1 MQNYSLFE
9 KIGILFSI
17 IKTSP
22 LFIVSFIIGIILITM
37 MFLDLKTTKK
47 IREKLL
53 IVIWIS
59 VMIFI
64 GIRYCNYLIKIS
76 DNLVEEIFTA
86 IYFPNIAIYTII
98 IITVNIALIIGL
110 LKKKMTT
117 SYKVANV
124 FTTVV
129 IDFLFILILETIIKN
144 KIDVYET
151 LTVYSNKDLLTLIEL
166 SSGMYTAWLFVVAL
180 IRIVEKSI
188 PEEKIVKDEIKEP
201 EKIEIPINCD
211 LVYESPKYNSYE
223 HNYVPKEKQVSYDT
237 YDYTGIFFQKPS
249 EYLETIEPIK
259 EEKSI
264 IPDAVCN
271 IDDSYID
278 TSILNQEI
286 NEKPNKSFNL
296 KSKFSNLFES
306 KKDNIINEY
315 ENIIVENESEVPNI
329 LVNQVEETILNPKE
343 ETKVENMVNEFALP
357 KEEKVKESK
366 LNIIAKSFN
375 NLFETKKIDAS
386 NDTIINKNIIAENES
401 EVPNI
406 LVNEPQMVNQIEE
419 TNKENRLY
427 TIIESFNKLFEPKKV
442 EEAKVIIP
450 NILVDQVET
459 EKIEKEDNK
468 SDIKETLSTI
478 FEDNDSPLFI
488 PEAEQVKVIEKDTK
502 TNIPKFNIKEKFND
516 LFESKKVEETK
527 EESYRIPL
535 FESLSDDALLNCF
548 VPVETKKEES
558 LISKLENRPT
568 IDTID
573 NVTIKLDGE
582 NLLNKYNSGEQ
593 LDVIEYKILK
603 EYLMSKQGN

>member
-22 LFIVSFIIGIILITM
+22 LFIISFIIGIILITM

-180 IRIVEKSI
+180 IRIVEKSM
-188 PEEKIVKDEIKEP
+188 PEEKIVKEEIKEP

-223 HNYVPKEKQVSYDT
+223 HNYVQKENKVSYDT

-249 EYLETIEPIK
+249 EYLETIEPVK
-259 EEKSI
+259 VEKNEQSVI
-264 IPDAVCN
+264 SDAVSK
-271 IDDSYID
+271 IEDQYID
-278 TSILNQEI
+278 TSIVNQEI
-286 NEKPNKSFNL
+286 NEKTNKSFNL
-296 KSKFSNLFES
+296 KNKLSNLFES
-306 KKDNIINEY
+306 KKVDASNDTIINEY
-315 ENIIVENESEVPNI
+315 ENIIEENEV
-329 LVNQVEETILNPKE
+329 
-343 ETKVENMVNEFALP
+343 
-357 KEEKVKESK
+357 
-366 LNIIAKSFN
+366 
-375 NLFETKKIDAS
+375 
-386 NDTIINKNIIAENES
+386 

-406 LVNEPQMVNQIEE
+406 LVNEPQIINQIVETKEE
-419 TNKENRLY
+419 THKENKLN
-427 TIIESFNKLFEPKKV
+427 TIIESFNKLFESKKV
-442 EEAKVIIP
+442 EDTKVIIP
-450 NILVDQVET
+450 NILVDQVEVENNNL
-459 EKIEKEDNK
+459 EKVDNK
-468 SDIKETLSTI
+468 SNIKDTLSTT
-478 FEDNDSPLFI
+478 FEDNDSKLFI
-488 PEAEQVKVIEKDTK
+488 PKVEQTKVIEKDTK
-502 TNIPKFNIKEKFND
+502 INIPKFNIKEIFNN
-516 LFESKKVEETK
+516 LFEPKKVEETK

-548 VPVETKKEES
+548 VPVEVKKEES

>member
-166 SSGMYTAWLFVVAL
+166 SSGIYTAWLFVVAL
-180 IRIVEKSI
+180 IRIVEKSM
-188 PEEKIVKDEIKEP
+188 PEGKIVKEEIKEP

-249 EYLETIEPIK
+249 EYLESIEPVK
-259 EEKSI
+259 VEKNEQSI
-264 IPDAVCN
+264 ISDAVSQ
-271 IDDSYID
+271 IEDSYID
-278 TSILNQEI
+278 TSIVNQEI
-286 NEKPNKSFNL
+286 NEKTNKSFNL
-296 KSKFSNLFES
+296 KNKLSNLFES
-306 KKDNIINEY
+306 KKVDPSNDIITNEY
-315 ENIIVENESEVPNI
+315 ENIIEENEV
-329 LVNQVEETILNPKE
+329 
-343 ETKVENMVNEFALP
+343 
-357 KEEKVKESK
+357 
-366 LNIIAKSFN
+366 
-375 NLFETKKIDAS
+375 
-386 NDTIINKNIIAENES
+386 

-406 LVNEPQMVNQIEE
+406 LVNEPQIINQIVETKEE
-419 TNKENRLY
+419 THKENKLN
-427 TIIESFNKLFEPKKV
+427 TIIESFNKLFESKKV
-442 EEAKVIIP
+442 EDTKVIIP
-450 NILVDQVET
+450 NILVDQVEVENNNL
-459 EKIEKEDNK
+459 EKVDNK
-468 SDIKETLSTI
+468 SNIKDTLSTT
-478 FEDNDSPLFI
+478 FEDNDSKLFI
-488 PEAEQVKVIEKDTK
+488 PKVEQTKVIEKDTK
-502 TNIPKFNIKEKFND
+502 INIPKFNIKETFKN
-516 LFESKKVEETK
+516 LFEPKKVEETK

>member
-22 LFIVSFIIGIILITM
+22 LFIISFIIGIILITM

-180 IRIVEKSI
+180 IRIVEKSM
-188 PEEKIVKDEIKEP
+188 PEEKIVKEEIKEP

-249 EYLETIEPIK
+249 EYLETIEPVK
-259 EEKSI
+259 VEKNEQSVI
-264 IPDAVCN
+264 SDAVSK
-271 IDDSYID
+271 IEDQYID
-278 TSILNQEI
+278 TSIVNQEI
-286 NEKPNKSFNL
+286 NEKTNKSFNL
-296 KSKFSNLFES
+296 KNKLSNLFES
-306 KKDNIINEY
+306 KKVDASNDTIINEY
-315 ENIIVENESEVPNI
+315 ENIIEENEV
-329 LVNQVEETILNPKE
+329 
-343 ETKVENMVNEFALP
+343 
-357 KEEKVKESK
+357 
-366 LNIIAKSFN
+366 
-375 NLFETKKIDAS
+375 
-386 NDTIINKNIIAENES
+386 

-406 LVNEPQMVNQIEE
+406 LVNEPQIINQIVETKEE
-419 TNKENRLY
+419 THKENKLN
-427 TIIESFNKLFEPKKV
+427 TIIESFNKLFESKKV
-442 EEAKVIIP
+442 EDTKVIIP
-450 NILVDQVET
+450 NILVDQVEVENNNL
-459 EKIEKEDNK
+459 EKVDNK
-468 SDIKETLSTI
+468 SNIKDTLSTT
-478 FEDNDSPLFI
+478 FEDNDSKLFI
-488 PEAEQVKVIEKDTK
+488 PKVEQTKVIEKDTK
-502 TNIPKFNIKEKFND
+502 INIPKFNIKEIFNN
-516 LFESKKVEETK
+516 LFEPKKVEETK

-548 VPVETKKEES
+548 VPVEVKKEES

>member
-180 IRIVEKSI
+180 IRIVEKSM
-188 PEEKIVKDEIKEP
+188 PEEKIVEEEIKEP

-223 HNYVPKEKQVSYDT
+223 HNYVPKENKVSYDT

-249 EYLETIEPIK
+249 EYLESIEPVK
-259 EEKSI
+259 VEQNEQSI
-264 IPDAVCN
+264 ISDAVSK

-278 TSILNQEI
+278 TSISNQEI
-286 NEKPNKSFNL
+286 NEKTNKSFNL
-296 KSKFSNLFES
+296 KNKLSNLFEI
-306 KKDNIINEY
+306 KKVDVSNDTITNEC
-315 ENIIVENESEVPNI
+315 ENIIEENEVEVPNI
-329 LVNQVEETILNPKE
+329 I
-343 ETKVENMVNEFALP
+343 
-357 KEEKVKESK
+357 
-366 LNIIAKSFN
+366 
-375 NLFETKKIDAS
+375 
-386 NDTIINKNIIAENES
+386 
-401 EVPNI
+401 
-406 LVNEPQMVNQIEE
+406 VNEPQIINKIEE
-419 TNKENRLY
+419 TKEETHKENKLN
-427 TIIESFNKLFEPKKV
+427 TIIESFNKLFESKKV
-442 EEAKVIIP
+442 EDTKVIIP
-450 NILVDQVET
+450 NILVDQVEVENNNL
-459 EKIEKEDNK
+459 EKVDNK
-468 SDIKETLSTI
+468 SNIKDTLSTP
-478 FEDNDSPLFI
+478 FEDNDSKLFI
-488 PEAEQVKVIEKDTK
+488 PEVEQTKVIEKDTK
-502 TNIPKFNIKEKFND
+502 INIPKFNIKEIFNN
-516 LFESKKVEETK
+516 LFEPKKVEETK

>member
-180 IRIVEKSI
+180 IRIVEKSM
-188 PEEKIVKDEIKEP
+188 PEEKIVEEEIKEP

-223 HNYVPKEKQVSYDT
+223 HNYVPRENQVSYDT

-249 EYLETIEPIK
+249 EYLESIEPVK
-259 EEKSI
+259 VEQNEQSI
-264 IPDAVCN
+264 ISDAVSK
-271 IDDSYID
+271 IEDTFID

-286 NEKPNKSFNL
+286 NEKSFNL
-296 KSKFSNLFES
+296 KNKLSNLFES
-306 KKDNIINEY
+306 KKIYASNDTVTNEY
-315 ENIIVENESEVPNI
+315 ENIIEENEV
-329 LVNQVEETILNPKE
+329 
-343 ETKVENMVNEFALP
+343 
-357 KEEKVKESK
+357 
-366 LNIIAKSFN
+366 
-375 NLFETKKIDAS
+375 
-386 NDTIINKNIIAENES
+386 

-406 LVNEPQMVNQIEE
+406 LVNEPQVINQIEE
-419 TNKENRLY
+419 TKEE
-427 TIIESFNKLFEPKKV
+427 TH
-442 EEAKVIIP
+442 EENKVIIP
-450 NILVDQVET
+450 NILVDQVEVENNNF
-459 EKIEKEDNK
+459 EKVDNE
-468 SDIKETLSTI
+468 SNIKETLNTI
-478 FEDNDSPLFI
+478 FEDNDSQLFI
-488 PEAEQVKVIEKDTK
+488 PEVEQTKVIEKNNK
-502 TNIPKFNIKEKFND
+502 INIPKFNIKETFNN

-548 VPVETKKEES
+548 VPVEAKKEES

-568 IDTID
+568 INTID

>member
-180 IRIVEKSI
+180 IRIVEKSM
-188 PEEKIVKDEIKEP
+188 PEEKIVKEEIKEP

-223 HNYVPKEKQVSYDT
+223 HNYVPKENKVSYDT

-249 EYLETIEPIK
+249 EYLETIEPVK
-259 EEKSI
+259 LEKNEQSI
-264 IPDAVCN
+264 ISDTVSK
-271 IDDSYID
+271 IEDSYID
-278 TSILNQEI
+278 TSIVNQEI
-286 NEKPNKSFNL
+286 NEKTNKSFNL
-296 KSKFSNLFES
+296 KNKLSNLFEI
-306 KKDNIINEY
+306 KKVDVSNDTITNEY
-315 ENIIVENESEVPNI
+315 ENIIEENEV
-329 LVNQVEETILNPKE
+329 
-343 ETKVENMVNEFALP
+343 
-357 KEEKVKESK
+357 
-366 LNIIAKSFN
+366 
-375 NLFETKKIDAS
+375 
-386 NDTIINKNIIAENES
+386 

-406 LVNEPQMVNQIEE
+406 LVNEPQIINQIVETKEE
-419 TNKENRLY
+419 THKENKLN
-427 TIIESFNKLFEPKKV
+427 TIIESFNKLFESKKV
-442 EEAKVIIP
+442 EDTKVIIP
-450 NILVDQVET
+450 DILVDQVEVENNNL
-459 EKIEKEDNK
+459 EKVDNK
-468 SDIKETLSTI
+468 SNIKDTLSTT
-478 FEDNDSPLFI
+478 FEDNDSKLFI
-488 PEAEQVKVIEKDTK
+488 PEVEQTKVIENDTK
-502 TNIPKFNIKEKFND
+502 INIPKFNIKEIFNN
-516 LFESKKVEETK
+516 LFEPKKVEETK

>member
-22 LFIVSFIIGIILITM
+22 LFIISFIIGIILITM

-180 IRIVEKSI
+180 IRIVEKSM
-188 PEEKIVKDEIKEP
+188 PEEKIVKEEIKEH
-201 EKIEIPINCD
+201 EKIEIPISCD

-223 HNYVPKEKQVSYDT
+223 HNYVPKENKVSYDT

-249 EYLETIEPIK
+249 EYLESFEPFK
-259 EEKSI
+259 VEQNEQSI
-264 IPDAVCN
+264 ISDEVSK

-278 TSILNQEI
+278 TSISNQEI
-286 NEKPNKSFNL
+286 NEKTNKSFNL
-296 KSKFSNLFES
+296 KNKLSNLFEI
-306 KKDNIINEY
+306 KKVDVSNDTITNEY
-315 ENIIVENESEVPNI
+315 ENIIEENEV
-329 LVNQVEETILNPKE
+329 
-343 ETKVENMVNEFALP
+343 
-357 KEEKVKESK
+357 
-366 LNIIAKSFN
+366 
-375 NLFETKKIDAS
+375 
-386 NDTIINKNIIAENES
+386 

-406 LVNEPQMVNQIEE
+406 LVNEPQIINQIVETKEE
-419 TNKENRLY
+419 THKENKLN
-427 TIIESFNKLFEPKKV
+427 TIIESFNKLFESKKV
-442 EEAKVIIP
+442 EDTKVIIP
-450 NILVDQVET
+450 NILVDQVEVENNNL
-459 EKIEKEDNK
+459 EKVDNK
-468 SDIKETLSTI
+468 SNIKDTLSTT
-478 FEDNDSPLFI
+478 FEDNDSKLFI
-488 PEAEQVKVIEKDTK
+488 PEVEQTKVIEKDTK
-502 TNIPKFNIKEKFND
+502 INIPKFNIKETFKN
-516 LFESKKVEETK
+516 LFEPKKVEETK

-558 LISKLENRPT
+558 LISKLENRST
-568 IDTID
+568 INTID

>member
-22 LFIVSFIIGIILITM
+22 LFIISFIIGIILITM

-124 FTTVV
+124 FITVV

-201 EKIEIPINCD
+201 EKIEIPISCD

-237 YDYTGIFFQKPS
+237 YDYTGIFFQKPN
-249 EYLETIEPIK
+249 EYLETIEPVK
-259 EEKSI
+259 VEKNEQSI
-264 IPDAVCN
+264 ISDTVSQ
-271 IDDSYID
+271 IEDSYID
-278 TSILNQEI
+278 TSIVNQEI
-286 NEKPNKSFNL
+286 NEKTNKSFNL
-296 KSKFSNLFES
+296 KNKLSNLFES
-306 KKDNIINEY
+306 KKIDASNDIITNEY
-315 ENIIVENESEVPNI
+315 ENIIEENEV
-329 LVNQVEETILNPKE
+329 
-343 ETKVENMVNEFALP
+343 
-357 KEEKVKESK
+357 
-366 LNIIAKSFN
+366 
-375 NLFETKKIDAS
+375 
-386 NDTIINKNIIAENES
+386 

-406 LVNEPQMVNQIEE
+406 LVNEPQIINQIVETKEE
-419 TNKENRLY
+419 THKENKLN
-427 TIIESFNKLFEPKKV
+427 TIIESFNKLFESKKV
-442 EEAKVIIP
+442 EDTKVTIP
-450 NILVDQVET
+450 NILVDQVEVENNNF
-459 EKIEKEDNK
+459 EKVDNK
-468 SDIKETLSTI
+468 SNIKETLSTI

-488 PEAEQVKVIEKDTK
+488 PEVEQTKVIEKDTK
-502 TNIPKFNIKEKFND
+502 TNIPKFNIKETFNN
-516 LFESKKVEETK
+516 LFEHKKVEETK

-548 VPVETKKEES
+548 VPVEAKKEES

>member
-22 LFIVSFIIGIILITM
+22 LFIISFIIGIILITM

-53 IVIWIS
+53 IIIWIS
-59 VMIFI
+59 VMTFI

-86 IYFPNIAIYTII
+86 IYFPNLAIYTII

-166 SSGMYTAWLFVVAL
+166 SSGMYTAWLFVIAL
-180 IRIVEKSI
+180 IRIVEKSL
-188 PEEKIVKDEIKEP
+188 PEEKIIKEEIKES
-201 EKIEIPINCD
+201 EKIEIPISCD

-223 HNYVPKEKQVSYDT
+223 HNYVPKETQVSYDT
-237 YDYTGIFFQKPS
+237 YDYTGIFFQQPN
-249 EYLETIEPIK
+249 EYVESIEPIK
-259 EEKSI
+259 VEKYI

-306 KKDNIINEY
+306 KKDTIINEC
-315 ENIIVENESEVPNI
+315 ENIIIENESEVPNI
-329 LVNQVEETILNPKE
+329 IVNEPQMVNQIE

-375 NLFETKKIDAS
+375 KLFETKKIDAS
-386 NDTIINKNIIAENES
+386 NDTIINENIIAENES

-406 LVNEPQMVNQIEE
+406 LVNQIEE
-419 TNKENRLY
+419 TNKENKLN

-442 EEAKVIIP
+442 EETKVIIP

-459 EKIEKEDNK
+459 EKIEIEDNK

-488 PEAEQVKVIEKDTK
+488 KEAEQVKVIEKDTK
-502 TNIPKFNIKEKFND
+502 TNIPKFNIKETFNN

-548 VPVETKKEES
+548 IPVEIKKEES
-558 LISKLENRPT
+558 LISKLEKRPT

>member
-180 IRIVEKSI
+180 IRIVEKSM
-188 PEEKIVKDEIKEP
+188 PEEKIVEEEIKEP

-223 HNYVPKEKQVSYDT
+223 HNYVPKENKVSYDT

-249 EYLETIEPIK
+249 EYLESIEPVK
-259 EEKSI
+259 VEQNEQSI
-264 IPDAVCN
+264 ISDAVSK

-278 TSILNQEI
+278 TSISNQEI
-286 NEKPNKSFNL
+286 NEKTNKSFNL
-296 KSKFSNLFES
+296 KNKLSNLFEI
-306 KKDNIINEY
+306 KKVDVSNDTITNEC
-315 ENIIVENESEVPNI
+315 ENIIEENEVEVPNI
-329 LVNQVEETILNPKE
+329 I
-343 ETKVENMVNEFALP
+343 
-357 KEEKVKESK
+357 
-366 LNIIAKSFN
+366 
-375 NLFETKKIDAS
+375 
-386 NDTIINKNIIAENES
+386 
-401 EVPNI
+401 
-406 LVNEPQMVNQIEE
+406 VNEPQIINKIEE
-419 TNKENRLY
+419 TKEETHKENKLN
-427 TIIESFNKLFEPKKV
+427 TIIESFNKLFESKKV
-442 EEAKVIIP
+442 EDTKVIIP
-450 NILVDQVET
+450 NILVDQVEVENNNL
-459 EKIEKEDNK
+459 EKVDNK
-468 SDIKETLSTI
+468 SNIKDTLSTT
-478 FEDNDSPLFI
+478 FEDNDSKLFI
-488 PEAEQVKVIEKDTK
+488 PEVEQTKVIEKDTK
-502 TNIPKFNIKEKFND
+502 INIPKFNIKEIFNN
-516 LFESKKVEETK
+516 LFEPKKVEETK

>member
-9 KIGILFSI
+9 KIGILFNI

-180 IRIVEKSI
+180 IRIVEKSM
-188 PEEKIVKDEIKEP
+188 PEEKIVKEEIKEP

-249 EYLETIEPIK
+249 EYLETIEPVK
-259 EEKSI
+259 VEKNEQSVI
-264 IPDAVCN
+264 SDAVSK
-271 IDDSYID
+271 IEDQYID
-278 TSILNQEI
+278 TSIVNQEI
-286 NEKPNKSFNL
+286 NEKTNKSFNL
-296 KSKFSNLFES
+296 KNKLSNLFES
-306 KKDNIINEY
+306 KKVDASNDTIINEY
-315 ENIIVENESEVPNI
+315 ENIIEENEV
-329 LVNQVEETILNPKE
+329 
-343 ETKVENMVNEFALP
+343 
-357 KEEKVKESK
+357 
-366 LNIIAKSFN
+366 
-375 NLFETKKIDAS
+375 
-386 NDTIINKNIIAENES
+386 

-406 LVNEPQMVNQIEE
+406 LVNEPQIINQIVETKEE
-419 TNKENRLY
+419 THKENKLN
-427 TIIESFNKLFEPKKV
+427 TIIESFNKLFESKKV
-442 EEAKVIIP
+442 EDTKVIIP
-450 NILVDQVET
+450 NILVDQVEVENNNL
-459 EKIEKEDNK
+459 EKVDNK
-468 SDIKETLSTI
+468 SNIKDTLSTT
-478 FEDNDSPLFI
+478 FEDNDSKLFI
-488 PEAEQVKVIEKDTK
+488 PKVEQTKVIEKDTK
-502 TNIPKFNIKEKFND
+502 INIPKFNIKEIFNN
-516 LFESKKVEETK
+516 LFEPKKVEETK

-548 VPVETKKEES
+548 VPVEAKKEES

>member
-180 IRIVEKSI
+180 IRIVEKSM
-188 PEEKIVKDEIKEP
+188 PEEKIVKEEIKEP

-223 HNYVPKEKQVSYDT
+223 HNYVPKENKVSYDT

-249 EYLETIEPIK
+249 EYLESIEPVK
-259 EEKSI
+259 VEQNEQSI
-264 IPDAVCN
+264 ISDAVSK

-278 TSILNQEI
+278 TSISNQEI
-286 NEKPNKSFNL
+286 NEKTNKSFNL
-296 KSKFSNLFES
+296 KNKLSNLFEI
-306 KKDNIINEY
+306 KKVDVSNDTITNEC
-315 ENIIVENESEVPNI
+315 ENIIEENEVEVPNI
-329 LVNQVEETILNPKE
+329 I
-343 ETKVENMVNEFALP
+343 
-357 KEEKVKESK
+357 
-366 LNIIAKSFN
+366 
-375 NLFETKKIDAS
+375 
-386 NDTIINKNIIAENES
+386 
-401 EVPNI
+401 
-406 LVNEPQMVNQIEE
+406 VNEPQIINKIEE
-419 TNKENRLY
+419 TKEETHKENKLN
-427 TIIESFNKLFEPKKV
+427 TIIESFNKLFESKKV
-442 EEAKVIIP
+442 EDTKVIIP
-450 NILVDQVET
+450 NILVDQVEVENNNL
-459 EKIEKEDNK
+459 EKVDNK
-468 SDIKETLSTI
+468 SNIKDTLSTP
-478 FEDNDSPLFI
+478 FEDNDSKLFI
-488 PEAEQVKVIEKDTK
+488 PEVEQTKVIEKDTK
-502 TNIPKFNIKEKFND
+502 INIPKFNIKEIFNN
-516 LFESKKVEETK
+516 LFEPKKVEETK

>member
-180 IRIVEKSI
+180 IRIVEKSM
-188 PEEKIVKDEIKEP
+188 PEEKIVEEEIKEP

-223 HNYVPKEKQVSYDT
+223 HNYIPKGNQVSYDT

-249 EYLETIEPIK
+249 EYLESIEPFK
-259 EEKSI
+259 VEQNEQSI
-264 IPDAVCN
+264 ISDAVSK
-271 IDDSYID
+271 IEDSYID
-278 TSILNQEI
+278 TSISNQEI
-286 NEKPNKSFNL
+286 NEKTNKSFNL
-296 KSKFSNLFES
+296 KNKLSNLFEI
-306 KKDNIINEY
+306 KKVDVSNDTITNEY
-315 ENIIVENESEVPNI
+315 ENIIEENEV
-329 LVNQVEETILNPKE
+329 
-343 ETKVENMVNEFALP
+343 
-357 KEEKVKESK
+357 
-366 LNIIAKSFN
+366 
-375 NLFETKKIDAS
+375 
-386 NDTIINKNIIAENES
+386 

-406 LVNEPQMVNQIEE
+406 LVNEPQIINQIVETKEE
-419 TNKENRLY
+419 THKENKLN
-427 TIIESFNKLFEPKKV
+427 TIIESFNKLFESKKV
-442 EEAKVIIP
+442 EDTKVIIP
-450 NILVDQVET
+450 NILVDQVEVENNNL
-459 EKIEKEDNK
+459 EKVDNK
-468 SDIKETLSTI
+468 SNIKDTLSTT
-478 FEDNDSPLFI
+478 FEDNDSKLFI
-488 PEAEQVKVIEKDTK
+488 PEVEQTKVIEKDTK
-502 TNIPKFNIKEKFND
+502 INIPKFNIKEIFNN
-516 LFESKKVEETK
+516 LFEPKKVEETK

>member
-180 IRIVEKSI
+180 IRIVEKSM
-188 PEEKIVKDEIKEP
+188 PEEKIVKEEIKEP

-223 HNYVPKEKQVSYDT
+223 HNYVPKENKVSYDT

-249 EYLETIEPIK
+249 EYLESIEPVK
-259 EEKSI
+259 VEQNEQSI
-264 IPDAVCN
+264 ISDAVSK

-278 TSILNQEI
+278 TSISNQEI
-286 NEKPNKSFNL
+286 NEKTNKSFNL
-296 KSKFSNLFES
+296 KNKLSNLFES
-306 KKDNIINEY
+306 KKVDASNDTITNEY
-315 ENIIVENESEVPNI
+315 ENIIEENEV
-329 LVNQVEETILNPKE
+329 
-343 ETKVENMVNEFALP
+343 
-357 KEEKVKESK
+357 
-366 LNIIAKSFN
+366 
-375 NLFETKKIDAS
+375 
-386 NDTIINKNIIAENES
+386 

-406 LVNEPQMVNQIEE
+406 LVNEPQIINQIVETKEE
-419 TNKENRLY
+419 THKENKLN
-427 TIIESFNKLFEPKKV
+427 TIIESFNKLFESKKV
-442 EEAKVIIP
+442 EDTKVIIP
-450 NILVDQVET
+450 NILVDQVEVENNNL
-459 EKIEKEDNK
+459 EKVDNK
-468 SDIKETLSTI
+468 SNIKDTLSTT
-478 FEDNDSPLFI
+478 FEDNDSKLFI
-488 PEAEQVKVIEKDTK
+488 PEVEQTKVIEKDTK
-502 TNIPKFNIKEKFND
+502 TNIPKFNIKETFKN
-516 LFESKKVEETK
+516 LFEPKKVEETK

-548 VPVETKKEES
+548 VPVEVKKEES

>member
-180 IRIVEKSI
+180 IRIVEKSM
-188 PEEKIVKDEIKEP
+188 PEEKIVEEEIKEP
-201 EKIEIPINCD
+201 EKIEIPISCD

-223 HNYVPKEKQVSYDT
+223 HDYVPRENQVSYDT

-249 EYLETIEPIK
+249 EYLESIEPVK
-259 EEKSI
+259 VEQNEQSI
-264 IPDAVCN
+264 IPDAVSK
-271 IDDSYID
+271 IEDSYID
-278 TSILNQEI
+278 TYISNQEI
-286 NEKPNKSFNL
+286 NEKTNKSFNL
-296 KSKFSNLFES
+296 KNKLSNLFES
-306 KKDNIINEY
+306 KKVDASNDTITNEY
-315 ENIIVENESEVPNI
+315 ENIIEENEV
-329 LVNQVEETILNPKE
+329 
-343 ETKVENMVNEFALP
+343 
-357 KEEKVKESK
+357 
-366 LNIIAKSFN
+366 
-375 NLFETKKIDAS
+375 
-386 NDTIINKNIIAENES
+386 

-406 LVNEPQMVNQIEE
+406 LVNEPQIINQIVETKEE
-419 TNKENRLY
+419 THKENKLN
-427 TIIESFNKLFEPKKV
+427 TIIESFNKLFESKKV
-442 EEAKVIIP
+442 EDTKVIIP
-450 NILVDQVET
+450 NILVDQVEVENNNL
-459 EKIEKEDNK
+459 EKVDNK
-468 SDIKETLSTI
+468 SNIKDTLSTT
-478 FEDNDSPLFI
+478 FEDNDSKLFI
-488 PEAEQVKVIEKDTK
+488 PEVEQTKVIEKDTK
-502 TNIPKFNIKEKFND
+502 TNIPKFNIKETFNN
-516 LFESKKVEETK
+516 LFEHKKVEETK

>member
-22 LFIVSFIIGIILITM
+22 LFIISFIIGIILITM

-180 IRIVEKSI
+180 IRIVEKSM
-188 PEEKIVKDEIKEP
+188 PEEKIVKEEIKEP
-201 EKIEIPINCD
+201 EKIEIPISCD

-223 HNYVPKEKQVSYDT
+223 HNYVPKENKVSYDT

-249 EYLETIEPIK
+249 EYLESIEPVK
-259 EEKSI
+259 VEQNEQSI
-264 IPDAVCN
+264 ISDAVSK
-271 IDDSYID
+271 IEDSYID
-278 TSILNQEI
+278 TSISNQEI
-286 NEKPNKSFNL
+286 NEKTNKSFNL
-296 KSKFSNLFES
+296 KNKLSNLFEI
-306 KKDNIINEY
+306 KKVD
-315 ENIIVENESEVPNI
+315 V
-329 LVNQVEETILNPKE
+329 
-343 ETKVENMVNEFALP
+343 
-357 KEEKVKESK
+357 
-366 LNIIAKSFN
+366 
-375 NLFETKKIDAS
+375 S
-386 NDTIINKNIIAENES
+386 NDTIINECENIKEENEV

-406 LVNEPQMVNQIEE
+406 IVNEPQIINQIEE
-419 TNKENRLY
+419 TKEETHKENKLN
-427 TIIESFNKLFEPKKV
+427 TIIESFNKLFESKKV
-442 EEAKVIIP
+442 EDTKVIIP
-450 NILVDQVET
+450 NMLVDQVEVENNNF
-459 EKIEKEDNK
+459 EKVDNE
-468 SDIKETLSTI
+468 SNIKETLNTI
-478 FEDNDSPLFI
+478 FEDNDSQLFI
-488 PEAEQVKVIEKDTK
+488 PEVEQTKVIEKNNK
-502 TNIPKFNIKEKFND
+502 INIPKFNIKETFNN

-548 VPVETKKEES
+548 VPVEAKKEES
-558 LISKLENRPT
+558 LISKLENRST
-568 IDTID
+568 INTID

>member
-180 IRIVEKSI
+180 IRIVEKSM
-188 PEEKIVKDEIKEP
+188 PEEKIVKEEIKEP

-249 EYLETIEPIK
+249 EYLESIEPVK
-259 EEKSI
+259 VEKNEQSI
-264 IPDAVCN
+264 ISDAVSQ
-271 IDDSYID
+271 IEDSYID
-278 TSILNQEI
+278 TSIVNQEI
-286 NEKPNKSFNL
+286 NEKTNKSFNL
-296 KSKFSNLFES
+296 KNKLSNLFES
-306 KKDNIINEY
+306 KKVDPSNDIITNEY
-315 ENIIVENESEVPNI
+315 ENIIEENEV
-329 LVNQVEETILNPKE
+329 
-343 ETKVENMVNEFALP
+343 
-357 KEEKVKESK
+357 
-366 LNIIAKSFN
+366 
-375 NLFETKKIDAS
+375 
-386 NDTIINKNIIAENES
+386 

-406 LVNEPQMVNQIEE
+406 LVNEPQIINQIVETKEE
-419 TNKENRLY
+419 THKENKLN
-427 TIIESFNKLFEPKKV
+427 TIIESFNKLFESKKV
-442 EEAKVIIP
+442 EDTKVIIP
-450 NILVDQVET
+450 NILVDQVEVENNNL
-459 EKIEKEDNK
+459 EKVDNK
-468 SDIKETLSTI
+468 SNIKDTLSTT
-478 FEDNDSPLFI
+478 FEDNDSKLFI
-488 PEAEQVKVIEKDTK
+488 PKVEQTKVIEKDTK
-502 TNIPKFNIKEKFND
+502 INIPKFNIKETFKN
-516 LFESKKVEETK
+516 LFEPKKVEETK

>member
-180 IRIVEKSI
+180 IRIVEKSM
-188 PEEKIVKDEIKEP
+188 PEEKIVKEEIKEP

-223 HNYVPKEKQVSYDT
+223 HNYVPKENKVSYDT

-249 EYLETIEPIK
+249 EYLESIEPVK
-259 EEKSI
+259 VEQNEQSI
-264 IPDAVCN
+264 ISDAVSK

-278 TSILNQEI
+278 TSISNQEI
-286 NEKPNKSFNL
+286 NEKTNKSFNL
-296 KSKFSNLFES
+296 KNKLSNLFEI
-306 KKDNIINEY
+306 KKVDVSNDTITNEY
-315 ENIIVENESEVPNI
+315 ENIIEENEV
-329 LVNQVEETILNPKE
+329 
-343 ETKVENMVNEFALP
+343 
-357 KEEKVKESK
+357 
-366 LNIIAKSFN
+366 
-375 NLFETKKIDAS
+375 
-386 NDTIINKNIIAENES
+386 

-406 LVNEPQMVNQIEE
+406 LVNEPQIINQIVETKEE
-419 TNKENRLY
+419 THKENKLN
-427 TIIESFNKLFEPKKV
+427 TIIESFNKLFESKKV
-442 EEAKVIIP
+442 EDTKVIIP
-450 NILVDQVET
+450 NILVDQVEVENNNL
-459 EKIEKEDNK
+459 EKVDNK
-468 SDIKETLSTI
+468 SNIKDTLSTT
-478 FEDNDSPLFI
+478 FEDNDSKLFI
-488 PEAEQVKVIEKDTK
+488 PEVEQTKVIEKDTK
-502 TNIPKFNIKEKFND
+502 INIPKFNIKEIFNN
-516 LFESKKVEETK
+516 LFEPKKVEETK

-603 EYLMSKQGN
+603 EYLMSKKIYKNVFVVNLFVFYKLL

>member
-180 IRIVEKSI
+180 IRIVEKSM
-188 PEEKIVKDEIKEP
+188 PEEKIVKEEIKEP

-249 EYLETIEPIK
+249 EYLESIEPVK
-259 EEKSI
+259 VEKNEQSI
-264 IPDAVCN
+264 ISDAVSK

-278 TSILNQEI
+278 TSISNQEI
-286 NEKPNKSFNL
+286 NEKTNKSFNL
-296 KSKFSNLFES
+296 KNKLSNLFEI
-306 KKDNIINEY
+306 KKVDVSNDTIINEY
-315 ENIIVENESEVPNI
+315 ENIIEENEV
-329 LVNQVEETILNPKE
+329 
-343 ETKVENMVNEFALP
+343 
-357 KEEKVKESK
+357 
-366 LNIIAKSFN
+366 
-375 NLFETKKIDAS
+375 
-386 NDTIINKNIIAENES
+386 

-406 LVNEPQMVNQIEE
+406 LVNEPQIINQIVETKEE
-419 TNKENRLY
+419 THKENKLN
-427 TIIESFNKLFEPKKV
+427 TIIESFNKLFESKKV
-442 EEAKVIIP
+442 EDTKVIIP
-450 NILVDQVET
+450 NILVDQVEVENNNL
-459 EKIEKEDNK
+459 EKVDNK
-468 SDIKETLSTI
+468 SNIKDTLSTT
-478 FEDNDSPLFI
+478 FEDNDSKLFI
-488 PEAEQVKVIEKDTK
+488 PKVEQTKVIEKDTK
-502 TNIPKFNIKEKFND
+502 INIPKFNIKEIFNN
-516 LFESKKVEETK
+516 LFEPKKVEETK

-548 VPVETKKEES
+548 VPVEVKKEES

>member
-180 IRIVEKSI
+180 IRIVEKSM
-188 PEEKIVKDEIKEP
+188 PEEKIVKEEIKEP
-201 EKIEIPINCD
+201 EKIEIPISCD

-223 HNYVPKEKQVSYDT
+223 HNYVPKENKVSYDT

-249 EYLETIEPIK
+249 EYLESIEPVK
-259 EEKSI
+259 VEQNEQSI
-264 IPDAVCN
+264 ISDAVSK

-278 TSILNQEI
+278 TSISNQEI
-286 NEKPNKSFNL
+286 NEKTNKSFNL
-296 KSKFSNLFES
+296 KNKLSNLFEI
-306 KKDNIINEY
+306 KKVDVSNDTITNEY
-315 ENIIVENESEVPNI
+315 ENIIEENEV
-329 LVNQVEETILNPKE
+329 
-343 ETKVENMVNEFALP
+343 
-357 KEEKVKESK
+357 
-366 LNIIAKSFN
+366 
-375 NLFETKKIDAS
+375 
-386 NDTIINKNIIAENES
+386 

-406 LVNEPQMVNQIEE
+406 LVNEPQIINQIVETKEE
-419 TNKENRLY
+419 THKENKLN
-427 TIIESFNKLFEPKKV
+427 TIIESFNKLFESKKV
-442 EEAKVIIP
+442 EDTKVIIP
-450 NILVDQVET
+450 NILVDQVEVENNNL
-459 EKIEKEDNK
+459 EKVDNK
-468 SDIKETLSTI
+468 SNIKDTLSTT
-478 FEDNDSPLFI
+478 FEDNDSKLFI
-488 PEAEQVKVIEKDTK
+488 PEVEQTKVIEKDTK
-502 TNIPKFNIKEKFND
+502 INIPKFNIKEIFNN
-516 LFESKKVEETK
+516 LFEPKKVEETK

>member
-22 LFIVSFIIGIILITM
+22 LFIISFIIGIILITM

-53 IVIWIS
+53 IIIWIS
-59 VMIFI
+59 VMTFI

-86 IYFPNIAIYTII
+86 IYFPNLAIYTII

-151 LTVYSNKDLLTLIEL
+151 LSVYSNKDLLTLIEL
-166 SSGMYTAWLFVVAL
+166 SSGMYTAWLFVIAL
-180 IRIVEKSI
+180 IRIVEKSL
-188 PEEKIVKDEIKEP
+188 PKEKIIQEEIKES
-201 EKIEIPINCD
+201 EKIEIPISCD

-223 HNYVPKEKQVSYDT
+223 HNYVPKETQVSYDT

-249 EYLETIEPIK
+249 EYVESIEPIK
-259 EEKSI
+259 EEKSL
-264 IPDAVCN
+264 IPDAVYN
-271 IDDSYID
+271 IDESNMD

-306 KKDNIINEY
+306 KKDTIINEC
-315 ENIIVENESEVPNI
+315 ENIIVENEAEVPNI
-329 LVNQVEETILNPKE
+329 LVNQVEESILNPKE
-343 ETKVENMVNEFALP
+343 ETKVENMVNDFTLP

-375 NLFETKKIDAS
+375 KLFESKKIDAS
-386 NDTIINKNIIAENES
+386 NDTIINENIIVENES
-401 EVPNI
+401 EVSNI
-406 LVNEPQMVNQIEE
+406 LDNEPQMVNQIEE
-419 TNKENRLY
+419 TNKDNKLN
-427 TIIESFNKLFEPKKV
+427 TIIKSFNKLFEPKKV
-442 EEAKVIIP
+442 EESKVIIP
-450 NILVDQVET
+450 NILVDQIET

-468 SDIKETLSTI
+468 LDIKETLSTI
-478 FEDNDSPLFI
+478 FEDNDSSLFI

-502 TNIPKFNIKEKFND
+502 TNIPKFNIKETFNN

-535 FESLSDDALLNCF
+535 FESLSDDELLNCF
-548 VPVETKKEES
+548 IPVETKKEES
-558 LISKLENRPT
+558 LISKLEKRPT

>member
-9 KIGILFSI
+9 KIGILFNI

-180 IRIVEKSI
+180 IRIVEKSM
-188 PEEKIVKDEIKEP
+188 PEEKIVKEEIKEP

-249 EYLETIEPIK
+249 EYLETIEPVK
-259 EEKSI
+259 VEKNEQSVI
-264 IPDAVCN
+264 SDAVSK
-271 IDDSYID
+271 IEDQYID
-278 TSILNQEI
+278 TSIVNQEI
-286 NEKPNKSFNL
+286 NEKTNKSFNL
-296 KSKFSNLFES
+296 KNKLSNLFES
-306 KKDNIINEY
+306 KKVDASNDTIINEY
-315 ENIIVENESEVPNI
+315 ENIIEENEV
-329 LVNQVEETILNPKE
+329 
-343 ETKVENMVNEFALP
+343 
-357 KEEKVKESK
+357 
-366 LNIIAKSFN
+366 
-375 NLFETKKIDAS
+375 
-386 NDTIINKNIIAENES
+386 

-406 LVNEPQMVNQIEE
+406 LVNEPQIINQIVETKEE
-419 TNKENRLY
+419 THKENKLN
-427 TIIESFNKLFEPKKV
+427 TIIESFNKLFESKKV
-442 EEAKVIIP
+442 EDTKVIIP
-450 NILVDQVET
+450 NILVDQVEVENNNL
-459 EKIEKEDNK
+459 EKVDNK
-468 SDIKETLSTI
+468 SNIKDTLSTT
-478 FEDNDSPLFI
+478 FEDNDSKLFI
-488 PEAEQVKVIEKDTK
+488 PKVEQTKVIEKDTK
-502 TNIPKFNIKEKFND
+502 INIPKFNIKEIFNN
-516 LFESKKVEETK
+516 LFEPKKVEETK

-548 VPVETKKEES
+548 VPVEVKKEES

>member
-180 IRIVEKSI
+180 IRIVEKSM
-188 PEEKIVKDEIKEP
+188 PEEKIVKEEIKEP

-223 HNYVPKEKQVSYDT
+223 HNYVPKENKVSYDT

-249 EYLETIEPIK
+249 EYLESIEPFK
-259 EEKSI
+259 VEQNEQSI
-264 IPDAVCN
+264 ISDEVSK

-278 TSILNQEI
+278 TSISNQEI
-286 NEKPNKSFNL
+286 NEKTNKSFNL
-296 KSKFSNLFES
+296 KNKLSNLFEI
-306 KKDNIINEY
+306 KKVDVSNDTITNEY
-315 ENIIVENESEVPNI
+315 ENIIEENEV
-329 LVNQVEETILNPKE
+329 
-343 ETKVENMVNEFALP
+343 
-357 KEEKVKESK
+357 
-366 LNIIAKSFN
+366 
-375 NLFETKKIDAS
+375 
-386 NDTIINKNIIAENES
+386 

-406 LVNEPQMVNQIEE
+406 LVNEPQIINQIVETKEE
-419 TNKENRLY
+419 THKENKLN
-427 TIIESFNKLFEPKKV
+427 TIIESFNKLFESKKV
-442 EEAKVIIP
+442 EDTKVIIP
-450 NILVDQVET
+450 NILVDQVEVENNNL
-459 EKIEKEDNK
+459 EKVDNK
-468 SDIKETLSTI
+468 SNIKDTLSTT
-478 FEDNDSPLFI
+478 FEDNDSKLFI
-488 PEAEQVKVIEKDTK
+488 PEVEQTKVIEKDTK
-502 TNIPKFNIKEKFND
+502 INIPKFNIKETFKN
-516 LFESKKVEETK
+516 LFEPKKVEETK

>member
-180 IRIVEKSI
+180 IRIVEKSM
-188 PEEKIVKDEIKEP
+188 PEEKIVKEEIKEP

-223 HNYVPKEKQVSYDT
+223 HNYVPKENKVSYDT

-249 EYLETIEPIK
+249 EYLESIEPVK
-259 EEKSI
+259 VEQNEQSI
-264 IPDAVCN
+264 ISDAVSK
-271 IDDSYID
+271 IKDSYID
-278 TSILNQEI
+278 TSISNLEI
-286 NEKPNKSFNL
+286 NEKTNKSFNL
-296 KSKFSNLFES
+296 KNKLSNLFEI
-306 KKDNIINEY
+306 KKVDVSNDTITNEY
-315 ENIIVENESEVPNI
+315 ENIIEENEV
-329 LVNQVEETILNPKE
+329 
-343 ETKVENMVNEFALP
+343 
-357 KEEKVKESK
+357 
-366 LNIIAKSFN
+366 
-375 NLFETKKIDAS
+375 
-386 NDTIINKNIIAENES
+386 

-406 LVNEPQMVNQIEE
+406 LVNEPQIINQIVETKEE
-419 TNKENRLY
+419 THKENKLN
-427 TIIESFNKLFEPKKV
+427 TIIESFNKLFESKKV
-442 EEAKVIIP
+442 EDTKVIIP
-450 NILVDQVET
+450 NILVDQVEVENNNL
-459 EKIEKEDNK
+459 EKVDNK
-468 SDIKETLSTI
+468 SNIKDTLSTT
-478 FEDNDSPLFI
+478 FEDNDSKLFI
-488 PEAEQVKVIEKDTK
+488 PEVEQTKVIEKDTK
-502 TNIPKFNIKEKFND
+502 INIPKFNIKETFKN
-516 LFESKKVEETK
+516 LFEPKKVEETK

>member
-22 LFIVSFIIGIILITM
+22 LFIISFIIGIILITM

-180 IRIVEKSI
+180 IRIVEKSM
-188 PEEKIVKDEIKEP
+188 PEEKIVKEEIKEP
-201 EKIEIPINCD
+201 EKIEIPISCD

-223 HNYVPKEKQVSYDT
+223 HNYVPKENKVSYDT

-249 EYLETIEPIK
+249 EYLESIEPVK
-259 EEKSI
+259 VEQNEQSI
-264 IPDAVCN
+264 ISDAVSK
-271 IDDSYID
+271 IEDSYID
-278 TSILNQEI
+278 TSISNQEI
-286 NEKPNKSFNL
+286 NEKTNKSFNL
-296 KSKFSNLFES
+296 KNKLSNLFEI
-306 KKDNIINEY
+306 KKVD
-315 ENIIVENESEVPNI
+315 V
-329 LVNQVEETILNPKE
+329 
-343 ETKVENMVNEFALP
+343 
-357 KEEKVKESK
+357 
-366 LNIIAKSFN
+366 
-375 NLFETKKIDAS
+375 S
-386 NDTIINKNIIAENES
+386 NDTIINECENIKEENEV

-406 LVNEPQMVNQIEE
+406 IVNEPQIINQIEE
-419 TNKENRLY
+419 TKEETHKENKLN
-427 TIIESFNKLFEPKKV
+427 TIIESFNKLFESKKV
-442 EEAKVIIP
+442 EDTKVIIP
-450 NILVDQVET
+450 NMLVDQVEVENNNF
-459 EKIEKEDNK
+459 EKVDNE
-468 SDIKETLSTI
+468 SNIKETLNTI
-478 FEDNDSPLFI
+478 FEDNDSQLFI
-488 PEAEQVKVIEKDTK
+488 PEVEQTKVIEKNNK
-502 TNIPKFNIKEKFND
+502 INIPKFNIKETFNN
-516 LFESKKVEETK
+516 LFEPKKVEETK
-527 EESYRIPL
+527 EEESYRIPL
-535 FESLSDDALLNCF
+535 FDSLSDDALLNCF
-548 VPVETKKEES
+548 VPVEAKKEES
-558 LISKLENRPT
+558 LISKLENRST
-568 IDTID
+568 INTID

>member
-223 HNYVPKEKQVSYDT
+223 HNYVPKENKVSYDT

-249 EYLETIEPIK
+249 EYLESIEPVK
-259 EEKSI
+259 VEQNEQSI
-264 IPDAVCN
+264 ISDAVSK

-278 TSILNQEI
+278 TSISNQEI
-286 NEKPNKSFNL
+286 NEKTNKSFNL
-296 KSKFSNLFES
+296 KNKLSNLFES
-306 KKDNIINEY
+306 KK
-315 ENIIVENESEVPNI
+315 V
-329 LVNQVEETILNPKE
+329 
-343 ETKVENMVNEFALP
+343 
-357 KEEKVKESK
+357 
-366 LNIIAKSFN
+366 
-375 NLFETKKIDAS
+375 DAS
-386 NDTIINKNIIAENES
+386 NDTITNEYKSIIEENEV

-406 LVNEPQMVNQIEE
+406 LVNEPQIINQIVETKEE
-419 TNKENRLY
+419 THKENKLN
-427 TIIESFNKLFEPKKV
+427 TIIESFNKLFESKKV
-442 EEAKVIIP
+442 EDTKVIIP
-450 NILVDQVET
+450 NILVDQVEVENNNL
-459 EKIEKEDNK
+459 EKVDNK
-468 SDIKETLSTI
+468 SNIKDTLSTT
-478 FEDNDSPLFI
+478 FEDNDSKLFI
-488 PEAEQVKVIEKDTK
+488 PEVEQTKVIEKDTK
-502 TNIPKFNIKEKFND
+502 INIPKFNIKETFKN
-516 LFESKKVEETK
+516 LFEPKKVEETK

>member
-180 IRIVEKSI
+180 IRIVEKSM
-188 PEEKIVKDEIKEP
+188 PEEKIVKEEIKEP

-223 HNYVPKEKQVSYDT
+223 HNYAPKENKVSYDT

-249 EYLETIEPIK
+249 EYLESIEPVK
-259 EEKSI
+259 VEKNEQSI
-264 IPDAVCN
+264 ISDAVSK

-278 TSILNQEI
+278 TSISNQEI
-286 NEKPNKSFNL
+286 NEKTNKSFNL
-296 KSKFSNLFES
+296 KNKLSNLFEI
-306 KKDNIINEY
+306 KKVDVSNDTIINEY
-315 ENIIVENESEVPNI
+315 ENIIEENEV
-329 LVNQVEETILNPKE
+329 
-343 ETKVENMVNEFALP
+343 
-357 KEEKVKESK
+357 
-366 LNIIAKSFN
+366 
-375 NLFETKKIDAS
+375 
-386 NDTIINKNIIAENES
+386 

-406 LVNEPQMVNQIEE
+406 LVNEPQIINQIVETKEE
-419 TNKENRLY
+419 THKENKLN
-427 TIIESFNKLFEPKKV
+427 TIIESFNKLFESKKV
-442 EEAKVIIP
+442 EDTKVIIP
-450 NILVDQVET
+450 NILVDQVEVENNNL
-459 EKIEKEDNK
+459 EKVDNK
-468 SDIKETLSTI
+468 SNIKDTLSTT
-478 FEDNDSPLFI
+478 FEDNDSKLFI
-488 PEAEQVKVIEKDTK
+488 PKVEQTKVIEKDTK
-502 TNIPKFNIKEKFND
+502 INIPKFNIKEIFNN
-516 LFESKKVEETK
+516 LFEPKKVEETK

>member
-64 GIRYCNYLIKIS
+64 GIRYCNYLITIS

-180 IRIVEKSI
+180 IRIVEKSM
-188 PEEKIVKDEIKEP
+188 PEEKIVKEEIKEP

-223 HNYVPKEKQVSYDT
+223 HNYVPKENKVSYDT

-249 EYLETIEPIK
+249 EYLESIEPVK
-259 EEKSI
+259 VEQNEQSI
-264 IPDAVCN
+264 ISDAVSK

-278 TSILNQEI
+278 TSISNQEI
-286 NEKPNKSFNL
+286 NEKTNKSFNL
-296 KSKFSNLFES
+296 KNKLSNLFEI
-306 KKDNIINEY
+306 KKVDVSNDTIINEY
-315 ENIIVENESEVPNI
+315 ENIIEENEV
-329 LVNQVEETILNPKE
+329 
-343 ETKVENMVNEFALP
+343 
-357 KEEKVKESK
+357 
-366 LNIIAKSFN
+366 
-375 NLFETKKIDAS
+375 
-386 NDTIINKNIIAENES
+386 

-406 LVNEPQMVNQIEE
+406 LVNEPQIINQIVETKEE
-419 TNKENRLY
+419 THKENKLN
-427 TIIESFNKLFEPKKV
+427 TIIESFNKLFESKKV
-442 EEAKVIIP
+442 EDTKVIIP
-450 NILVDQVET
+450 NILVDQVEVENNNL
-459 EKIEKEDNK
+459 EKVDNK
-468 SDIKETLSTI
+468 SNIKDTLSTT
-478 FEDNDSPLFI
+478 FEDNDSKLFI
-488 PEAEQVKVIEKDTK
+488 PEVEQTKVIEKDTK
-502 TNIPKFNIKEKFND
+502 INIPKFNIKEIFNN
-516 LFESKKVEETK
+516 LFEPKKVEETK

>member
-9 KIGILFSI
+9 KIGILFNI

-180 IRIVEKSI
+180 IRIVEKSM
-188 PEEKIVKDEIKEP
+188 PEEKIVEEEIKEP

-223 HNYVPKEKQVSYDT
+223 HNYVPKENKVSYDT

-249 EYLETIEPIK
+249 EYLESIEPVK
-259 EEKSI
+259 VEKNEQSI
-264 IPDAVCN
+264 ISDAVSK

-278 TSILNQEI
+278 TSISNQEI
-286 NEKPNKSFNL
+286 NEKTNKSFNL
-296 KSKFSNLFES
+296 KNKLSNLFEI
-306 KKDNIINEY
+306 KKVDVSNDTIINEY
-315 ENIIVENESEVPNI
+315 ENIIEENEV
-329 LVNQVEETILNPKE
+329 
-343 ETKVENMVNEFALP
+343 
-357 KEEKVKESK
+357 
-366 LNIIAKSFN
+366 
-375 NLFETKKIDAS
+375 
-386 NDTIINKNIIAENES
+386 

-406 LVNEPQMVNQIEE
+406 LVNEPQIINQIVETKEE
-419 TNKENRLY
+419 THKENKLN
-427 TIIESFNKLFEPKKV
+427 TIIESFNKLFESKKV
-442 EEAKVIIP
+442 EDTKVIIP
-450 NILVDQVET
+450 NILVDQVEVENNNL
-459 EKIEKEDNK
+459 EKVDNK
-468 SDIKETLSTI
+468 SNIKDTLSTT
-478 FEDNDSPLFI
+478 FEDNDSKLFI
-488 PEAEQVKVIEKDTK
+488 PEVEQTKVIEKDTK
-502 TNIPKFNIKEKFND
+502 INIPKFNIKEIFNN
-516 LFESKKVEETK
+516 LFEPKKVEETK

-548 VPVETKKEES
+548 VPVEVKKEES

>member
-22 LFIVSFIIGIILITM
+22 LFIISFIIGIILITM

-201 EKIEIPINCD
+201 EKIEIPISCD

-237 YDYTGIFFQKPS
+237 YDYTGIFFQKPN
-249 EYLETIEPIK
+249 EYLETIEPVK
-259 EEKSI
+259 VEKNEQSI
-264 IPDAVCN
+264 ISDTVSQ
-271 IDDSYID
+271 IEDSYID
-278 TSILNQEI
+278 TSIVNQEI
-286 NEKPNKSFNL
+286 NEKTNKSFNL
-296 KSKFSNLFES
+296 KNKLSNLFES
-306 KKDNIINEY
+306 KKIDASNDIITNEY
-315 ENIIVENESEVPNI
+315 ENIIEENEV
-329 LVNQVEETILNPKE
+329 
-343 ETKVENMVNEFALP
+343 
-357 KEEKVKESK
+357 
-366 LNIIAKSFN
+366 
-375 NLFETKKIDAS
+375 
-386 NDTIINKNIIAENES
+386 

-406 LVNEPQMVNQIEE
+406 LVNEPQIINQIVETKEE
-419 TNKENRLY
+419 THKENKLN
-427 TIIESFNKLFEPKKV
+427 TIIESFNKLFESKKV
-442 EEAKVIIP
+442 EDTKVTIP
-450 NILVDQVET
+450 NILVDQVEVENNNF
-459 EKIEKEDNK
+459 EKVDNK
-468 SDIKETLSTI
+468 SNIKETLSTI

-488 PEAEQVKVIEKDTK
+488 PEVEQTKVIEKDTK
-502 TNIPKFNIKEKFND
+502 TNIPKFNIKETFNN
-516 LFESKKVEETK
+516 LFEHKKVEETK

-548 VPVETKKEES
+548 VPVEAKKEES

>member
-180 IRIVEKSI
+180 IRIVEKSM
-188 PEEKIVKDEIKEP
+188 PEEKIVKEEIKEP

-223 HNYVPKEKQVSYDT
+223 HNYVPKENKVSYDT

-249 EYLETIEPIK
+249 EYLESIEPVK
-259 EEKSI
+259 VEQNEQSI
-264 IPDAVCN
+264 ISDAVSK

-278 TSILNQEI
+278 TSISNQEI
-286 NEKPNKSFNL
+286 NEKTNKSFNL
-296 KSKFSNLFES
+296 KNKLSNLFEI
-306 KKDNIINEY
+306 KKVDVSNDTITNEC
-315 ENIIVENESEVPNI
+315 ENIIEENEVEVPNI
-329 LVNQVEETILNPKE
+329 I
-343 ETKVENMVNEFALP
+343 
-357 KEEKVKESK
+357 
-366 LNIIAKSFN
+366 
-375 NLFETKKIDAS
+375 
-386 NDTIINKNIIAENES
+386 
-401 EVPNI
+401 
-406 LVNEPQMVNQIEE
+406 VNEPQIINKIEE
-419 TNKENRLY
+419 TKEETHKENKLN
-427 TIIESFNKLFEPKKV
+427 TIIESFNKLFESKKV
-442 EEAKVIIP
+442 EDTKVIIP
-450 NILVDQVET
+450 NILVDQVEVENNNL
-459 EKIEKEDNK
+459 EKVDNK
-468 SDIKETLSTI
+468 SNIKDTLSTP
-478 FEDNDSPLFI
+478 FEDNDSKLFI
-488 PEAEQVKVIEKDTK
+488 PEVEQTKVIEKDTK
-502 TNIPKFNIKEKFND
+502 INIPKFNIKEIFKN
-516 LFESKKVEETK
+516 LFEPKKVEETK

>member
-201 EKIEIPINCD
+201 EKIEIPISCD

-223 HNYVPKEKQVSYDT
+223 HNYVPKENKVSYDT

-249 EYLETIEPIK
+249 EYLESIEPVK
-259 EEKSI
+259 VEQNEQSI
-264 IPDAVCN
+264 ISDAVSK

-278 TSILNQEI
+278 TSISNQEI
-286 NEKPNKSFNL
+286 NEKTNKSFNL
-296 KSKFSNLFES
+296 KNKLSNLFEI
-306 KKDNIINEY
+306 KKVDVSNDTITNEY
-315 ENIIVENESEVPNI
+315 ENIIEENEV
-329 LVNQVEETILNPKE
+329 
-343 ETKVENMVNEFALP
+343 
-357 KEEKVKESK
+357 
-366 LNIIAKSFN
+366 
-375 NLFETKKIDAS
+375 
-386 NDTIINKNIIAENES
+386 

-406 LVNEPQMVNQIEE
+406 LVNEPQIINQIVETKEE
-419 TNKENRLY
+419 THKENKLN
-427 TIIESFNKLFEPKKV
+427 TIIESFNKLFESKKV
-442 EEAKVIIP
+442 EDTKVIIP
-450 NILVDQVET
+450 NILVDQVEVENNNL
-459 EKIEKEDNK
+459 EKVDNK
-468 SDIKETLSTI
+468 SNIKDTLSTT
-478 FEDNDSPLFI
+478 FEDNDSKLFI
-488 PEAEQVKVIEKDTK
+488 PEVEQTKVIEKDTK
-502 TNIPKFNIKEKFND
+502 INIPKFNIKEIFNN
-516 LFESKKVEETK
+516 LFEPKKVEETK

>member
-180 IRIVEKSI
+180 IRIVEKSM
-188 PEEKIVKDEIKEP
+188 PEEKIVKEEIKEP

-223 HNYVPKEKQVSYDT
+223 HNYVPKENKVSYDT

-249 EYLETIEPIK
+249 EYLESIEPVK
-259 EEKSI
+259 VEKNEQSI
-264 IPDAVCN
+264 ISDAVSK

-278 TSILNQEI
+278 TSISNQEI
-286 NEKPNKSFNL
+286 NEKTNKSFNL
-296 KSKFSNLFES
+296 KNKLSNLFEI
-306 KKDNIINEY
+306 KKVDVSNDTIINEY
-315 ENIIVENESEVPNI
+315 ENIIEENEV
-329 LVNQVEETILNPKE
+329 
-343 ETKVENMVNEFALP
+343 
-357 KEEKVKESK
+357 
-366 LNIIAKSFN
+366 
-375 NLFETKKIDAS
+375 
-386 NDTIINKNIIAENES
+386 

-406 LVNEPQMVNQIEE
+406 LVNEPQIINQIEE
-419 TNKENRLY
+419 TKEETHKENKLN
-427 TIIESFNKLFEPKKV
+427 TIIESFNKLFESKKV
-442 EEAKVIIP
+442 EDTKVIIP
-450 NILVDQVET
+450 NILVDQVEVENNNL
-459 EKIEKEDNK
+459 EKVDNK
-468 SDIKETLSTI
+468 SNIKDTLSTT
-478 FEDNDSPLFI
+478 FEDNDSKLFI
-488 PEAEQVKVIEKDTK
+488 PEVEQTKVIEKDTK
-502 TNIPKFNIKEKFND
+502 INIPKFNIKEIFNN
-516 LFESKKVEETK
+516 LFEPKKVEETK

-548 VPVETKKEES
+548 VPVEVKKDES

>member
-180 IRIVEKSI
+180 IRIVDKSM
-188 PEEKIVKDEIKEP
+188 PEEKIVEEEIKEP
-201 EKIEIPINCD
+201 EKIGIPISCD

-223 HNYVPKEKQVSYDT
+223 HNYVPRENQVSYDT

-249 EYLETIEPIK
+249 EYLESIEPVK
-259 EEKSI
+259 VEQNEQSI
-264 IPDAVCN
+264 IPDAVSK
-271 IDDSYID
+271 IEDSYID
-278 TSILNQEI
+278 TSISNQEI
-286 NEKPNKSFNL
+286 NEKSFNIKNKL
-296 KSKFSNLFES
+296 SNLFES
-306 KKDNIINEY
+306 KK
-315 ENIIVENESEVPNI
+315 
-329 LVNQVEETILNPKE
+329 
-343 ETKVENMVNEFALP
+343 
-357 KEEKVKESK
+357 
-366 LNIIAKSFN
+366 
-375 NLFETKKIDAS
+375 IDAS
-386 NDTIINKNIIAENES
+386 NDAINNEYENTIEENEV

-406 LVNEPQMVNQIEE
+406 LVNEPPIINKIEE
-419 TNKENRLY
+419 TKEETHKENKLN
-427 TIIESFNKLFEPKKV
+427 TIIESFNKLFESKKV
-442 EEAKVIIP
+442 EDTKVIIP
-450 NILVDQVET
+450 NMLVDQVEVENNNF
-459 EKIEKEDNK
+459 EKVDNE
-468 SDIKETLSTI
+468 SNIKETLSTV
-478 FEDNDSPLFI
+478 FEDNDSQLFI
-488 PEAEQVKVIEKDTK
+488 PEVEQTKVIEKNNK
-502 TNIPKFNIKEKFND
+502 INIPKFNIKETFNN

-527 EESYRIPL
+527 EEESYRIPL

-548 VPVETKKEES
+548 VPIEAKKEES

-568 IDTID
+568 INTID

>member
-180 IRIVEKSI
+180 IRIVEKSM
-188 PEEKIVKDEIKEP
+188 PEEKIVKEEIKEP

-223 HNYVPKEKQVSYDT
+223 HNYVPKENKVSYDT

-249 EYLETIEPIK
+249 EYLESIEPVK
-259 EEKSI
+259 VEQNEQSI
-264 IPDAVCN
+264 ISDAVSK

-278 TSILNQEI
+278 TSISNQEI
-286 NEKPNKSFNL
+286 NEKTNKSFNL
-296 KSKFSNLFES
+296 KNKLSNLFEI
-306 KKDNIINEY
+306 KKVDVSNDTIINEY
-315 ENIIVENESEVPNI
+315 ENIIEENEV
-329 LVNQVEETILNPKE
+329 
-343 ETKVENMVNEFALP
+343 
-357 KEEKVKESK
+357 
-366 LNIIAKSFN
+366 
-375 NLFETKKIDAS
+375 
-386 NDTIINKNIIAENES
+386 

-406 LVNEPQMVNQIEE
+406 LVNEPQIINQIVETKEE
-419 TNKENRLY
+419 THKENKLN
-427 TIIESFNKLFEPKKV
+427 TIIESFNKLFESKKV
-442 EEAKVIIP
+442 EDTKVIIP
-450 NILVDQVET
+450 NILVDQVEVENNNL
-459 EKIEKEDNK
+459 EKVDNK
-468 SDIKETLSTI
+468 SNIKDTLSTT
-478 FEDNDSPLFI
+478 FEDNDSKLFI
-488 PEAEQVKVIEKDTK
+488 PKVEQTKVIEKDTK
-502 TNIPKFNIKEKFND
+502 INIPKFNIKETFKN
-516 LFESKKVEETK
+516 LFEPKKVEETK

-548 VPVETKKEES
+548 VPVETKNEES

>member
-180 IRIVEKSI
+180 IRIVEKSM
-188 PEEKIVKDEIKEP
+188 PEEKIVKEEIKEP

-223 HNYVPKEKQVSYDT
+223 HNYVPKENKVSYDT

-249 EYLETIEPIK
+249 EYLESIEPVK
-259 EEKSI
+259 VEQNEQSI
-264 IPDAVCN
+264 ISDAVSK

-278 TSILNQEI
+278 TSISNQEI
-286 NEKPNKSFNL
+286 NEKTNKSFNL
-296 KSKFSNLFES
+296 KNKLSNLFEI
-306 KKDNIINEY
+306 KKVDVSNDTITNEC
-315 ENIIVENESEVPNI
+315 ENIIEENEVEVPNI
-329 LVNQVEETILNPKE
+329 I
-343 ETKVENMVNEFALP
+343 
-357 KEEKVKESK
+357 
-366 LNIIAKSFN
+366 
-375 NLFETKKIDAS
+375 
-386 NDTIINKNIIAENES
+386 
-401 EVPNI
+401 
-406 LVNEPQMVNQIEE
+406 VNEPQIINKIEE
-419 TNKENRLY
+419 TKEETRKENKLN
-427 TIIESFNKLFEPKKV
+427 TIIESFNKLFESKKV
-442 EEAKVIIP
+442 EDTKVIIP
-450 NILVDQVET
+450 NILVDQVEVENNNL
-459 EKIEKEDNK
+459 EKVDNK
-468 SDIKETLSTI
+468 SNIKDTLSTP
-478 FEDNDSPLFI
+478 FEDNDSKLFI
-488 PEAEQVKVIEKDTK
+488 PEVEQTKVIEKDTK
-502 TNIPKFNIKEKFND
+502 INIPKFNIKEIFNN
-516 LFESKKVEETK
+516 LFEPKKVEETK